1 MKIQDIIISLFVS
14 IILLGCKPDN
24 LEIEVYTSD
33 VESAQEGDVITVP
46 VKASFSLMGDDESGD
61 LERTRNAAM
70 KYLSGESEF
79 TIASGDMGKSVRIVT
94 EIPMGKEQ
102 PLRKHLI
109 KNPSPAMLVIEGN
122 LVRLE
127 PTRYLDNLNNE
138 MSNINFMLSAE
149 LPGSVTSFR
158 IVSDSKEKKNI
169 SATAVYSENVAYL
182 QFSKDIKK
190 IVRQKH
196 KTRREV
202 NCKYHSWFWINMV
215 NTTHK

>member
-1 MKIQDIIISLFVS
+1 MRIIF
-14 IILLGCKPDN
+14 IILITLISIGCKPDN

-33 VESAQEGDVITVP
+33 LESAQEGDVITVP

-61 LERTRNAAM
+61 LERARIAAM

-109 KNPSPAMLVIEGN
+109 ENPSPAMLVVEGN

-169 SATAVYSENVAYL
+169 SATAVFSEKVAYL

-190 IVRQKH
+190 RKSVVIDFFGGDGSVYKEIPPQF
-196 KTRREV
+196 V
-202 NCKYHSWFWINMV
+202 LSPSGN
-215 NTTHK
+215 

>member
-1 MKIQDIIISLFVS
+1 MRIIF
-14 IILLGCKPDN
+14 IILIILISIGCKPDN

-61 LERTRNAAM
+61 LERARTAAM
-70 KYLSGESEF
+70 KYLSGDSEF
-79 TIASGDMGKSVRIVT
+79 TIVSGDMGKLVRIVT

-109 KNPSPAMLVIEGN
+109 NNPSPTMLVVEDN

-127 PTRYLDNLNNE
+127 PTRCLNDLNNE
-138 MSNINFMLSAE
+138 LSNINFMLRAQ
-149 LPGSVTSFR
+149 LPGTLTSFR
-158 IVSDSKEKKNI
+158 TVSDSKEKNNI
-169 SATAVYSENVAYL
+169 SATAVFFENVAYL

-190 IVRQKH
+190 RQSVIIDFFGGDGSVYK
-196 KTRREV
+196 EIPPQFV
-202 NCKYHSWFWINMV
+202 LSPSGN
-215 NTTHK
+215 

>member
-1 MKIQDIIISLFVS
+1 MRIIF
-14 IILLGCKPDN
+14 IILITLISIGCKPDN

-61 LERTRNAAM
+61 LERARIAAM

-109 KNPSPAMLVIEGN
+109 ENPSPAMLVVEGN

-169 SATAVYSENVAYL
+169 SATAVFSEKVAYL

-190 IVRQKH
+190 
-196 KTRREV
+196 
-202 NCKYHSWFWINMV
+202 
-215 NTTHK
+215 